1 MEADIDEIMEYPVD
15 ATEVGETKRCLSEGN
30 YRSYRALGERHL
42 LFEGRRGK
50 QWINVLRGR
59 CRNLDRGDFYIMEP
73 SSGRQLCSSDQF
85 EVADRLTSTS
95 FGDLGVGIKCSLGE
109 FKPVT
114 RAQVEEIEK
123 LDREIAALGRVI
135 RHPGAAGSIVS
146 GFVRLGERGSIPAK
160 IGILE

>member
-1 MEADIDEIMEYPVD
+1 MYSNKTAIGLALASISLVAACATPETSALAESQKQAVESDIDEIMQYPVD
-15 ATEVGETKRCLSEGN
+15 ATEVGEPKRCLSEGN

-59 CRNLDRGDFYIMEP
+59 CRNLDRGDFYIMKP
-73 SSGRQLCSSDQF
+73 SSGRQLCNSDQF
-85 EVADRLTSTS
+85 EVVDRLNSRSLGNMST
-95 FGDLGVGIKCSLGE
+95 GVTCSLGE

-123 LDREIAALGRVI
+123 
-135 RHPGAAGSIVS
+135 
-146 GFVRLGERGSIPAK
+146 RLES
-160 IGILE
+160 L

>member
-1 MEADIDEIMEYPVD
+1 MSSNKIAIGVVLASVSLLAACASTETSALAESQKEAVEADIDEIMEYPVD

-30 YRSYRALGERHL
+30 YRNYRALGERHL

-123 LDREIAALGRVI
+123 
-135 RHPGAAGSIVS
+135 
-146 GFVRLGERGSIPAK
+146 RLES
-160 IGILE
+160 L